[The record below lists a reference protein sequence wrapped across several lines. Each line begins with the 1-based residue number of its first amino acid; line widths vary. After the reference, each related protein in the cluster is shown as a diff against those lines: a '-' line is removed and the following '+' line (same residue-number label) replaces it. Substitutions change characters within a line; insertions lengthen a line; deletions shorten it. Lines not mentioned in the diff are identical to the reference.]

1 MNARSG
7 GGEPRPSPKFPAGAC
22 LQVTAEH
29 SVSVYSYRC
38 TRMIECSRSDGTER
52 MQKHRLTFI
61 RLLVAC
67 AWLLSS
73 CGPMTIKDATT
84 QTFVPIQGWVL
95 ELHQE
100 VTIPPNRTRLFF
112 QGGRVSRGINEYEPH
127 CQLRVRPI
135 STQPRPVHPDRF
147 SIDKAFGEVD
157 SIVSNGPVR
166 LAAADTAVV
175 MGGGGDG
182 DGPGQ
187 LIHFYYLGLHSDRQP
202 DVSYL
207 VCGGAL
213 NDPAFSRYPT
223 LQEIR
228 AALGDYATLVTP
240 GDR

>member
-1 MNARSG
+1 VQKRQFTLIGLLA
-7 GGEPRPSPKFPAGAC
+7 AC
-22 LQVTAEH
+22 P
-29 SVSVYSYRC
+29 
-38 TRMIECSRSDGTER
+38 
-52 MQKHRLTFI
+52 
-61 RLLVAC
+61 
-67 AWLLSS
+67 WLLSA
-73 CGPMTIKDATT
+73 CGPMTIKDMTT
-84 QTFVPIQGWVL
+84 QRFVPIQGWVL

-100 VTIPPNRTRLFF
+100 VTISPNRTRLFF
-112 QGGRVSRGINEYEPH
+112 QDGRVSYGINEYEPH

-147 SIDKAFGEVD
+147 SIDKAFGDVD

-166 LAAADTAVV
+166 LAAAGTAVV
-175 MGGGGDG
+175 MGDGGDG

-187 LIHFYYLGLHSDRQP
+187 VIYFYYLGLHSDRQP

-213 NDPAFSRYPT
+213 NDPAFARYPT

-228 AALGDYATLVTP
+228 ASLGDYATLVTP

>member
-1 MNARSG
+1 MRFRGTEPGRSS
-7 GGEPRPSPKFPAGAC
+7 RFPAETC
-22 LQVTAEH
+22 LPVTADP
-29 SVSVYSYRC
+29 SGSVYTYRC
-38 TRMIECSRSDGTER
+38 TQVIGCSRSDGTAR
-52 MQKHRLTFI
+52 MQKQQLTFI
-61 RLLVAC
+61 GALAAC
-67 AWLLSS
+67 AWLLSA
-73 CGPMTIKDATT
+73 CGPMTIKDAAT
-84 QTFVPIQGWVL
+84 QTFVPIEGWVL

-112 QGGRVSRGINEYEPH
+112 QGGRVSNGINEYEPH

-147 SIDKAFGEVD
+147 RIDKAFGEVD

-166 LAAADTAVV
+166 LAAAGSAVV

-187 LIHFYYLGLHSDRQP
+187 LIHFFYLGLHSERQP

-207 VCGGAL
+207 VCGGPL

-228 AALGDYATLVTP
+228 ASLGDYATLVTA

>member
-1 MNARSG
+1 
-7 GGEPRPSPKFPAGAC
+7 
-22 LQVTAEH
+22 
-29 SVSVYSYRC
+29 
-38 TRMIECSRSDGTER
+38 
-52 MQKHRLTFI
+52 MQKHQFTFI
-61 RLLVAC
+61 GLLVAC
-67 AWLLSS
+67 PWLLSA
-73 CGPMTIKDATT
+73 CGPMTIKDTTT

-100 VTIPPNRTRLFF
+100 VTIPPNRTRVFF
-112 QGGRVSRGINEYEPH
+112 QDGRVSFGINEYEPH

-147 SIDKAFGEVD
+147 SIDKAFGKVGPV
-157 SIVSNGPVR
+157 VSNGPVR
-166 LAAADTAVV
+166 LAAAGTMVV
-175 MGGGGDG
+175 MGDGGDG

-187 LIHFYYLGLHSDRQP
+187 LIYFYYLGLHSDRQP

-213 NDPAFSRYPT
+213 NDPAFALYPT

-228 AALGDYATLVTP
+228 ASLGDYATLVTS